1 MLPLVSI
8 IIPTLNRGKY
18 LRQCIESVLSQDYPN
33 LEVIV
38 VDNGST
44 DGTPEILA
52 SFGDKIRRLKEERR
66 GAGAARNK
74 GLRAARGE
82 LVALLDSDDY
92 YLPGKVSRSVR
103 KLLEDE
109 SISMVYTDYFIIDS
123 ENRRMETIK
132 MEDPRPEESARTFL
146 TAFIPP
152 STVTMRKECLEEAG
166 YFDETLKG
174 SENRDMWLRMLKAGY
189 RFSRIPEPL
198 AGYRRHP
205 ENFSADLALMRAC
218 KDAVI
223 TKYLKLFSDQ
233 ELFGDLIAESGK
245 TKVSEEYR
253 KMAKNFYKKKLFN
266 SACAGLQKA
275 IQSGGPR
282 PALRL
287 LLIRYNLKNRR
298 IL

>member
-44 DGTPEILA
+44 DDTSKILDF
-52 SFGDKIRRLKEERR
+52 FGDRIRRLKEERR
-66 GAGAARNK
+66 RAGAARNK

-109 SISMVYTDYFIIDS
+109 SISMVYTDYLIVDF
-123 ENRRMETIK
+123 EARFMETIR

-146 TAFIPP
+146 TVFIPP
-152 STVTMRKECLEEAG
+152 STVTMRKECLEESG

-174 SENRDMWLRMLKAGY
+174 SENRDMWLRMLKAGC

-198 AGYRRHP
+198 AAYRRHP
-205 ENFSADLALMRAC
+205 ENFSGDLTLMRAC

-223 TKYLKLFSDQ
+223 TKYLKLFSDR
-233 ELFGDLIAESGK
+233 ELFGDLIAESGE
-245 TKVSEEYR
+245 TRVSEEYR
-253 KMAKNFYKKKLFN
+253 KMAKKFYKKKLFN

-275 IQSGGPR
+275 IQANGSGF
-282 PALRL
+282 ALRL